1 MSLSRCPKG
10 SFDLA
15 HFNRDLRI
23 HLLIG
28 KGHLITHPPFHFY
41 FPVYSKWRSP
51 PPSPRRSFGADL
63 EIRRHGLSPGGL
75 CSRLPSFYC
84 KAPAS
89 WASLSRIP
97 SWAPPPAPPSPPLS
111 KAVVQSYRNVTCMQ
125 ALLGVCPFVGIIYK
139 ETTVQQKNSE
149 PKGVALLESC
159 LPLLF
164 PPKLSSRVDFS
175 FLLPFLGGW
184 EWHWGWGQKWPSA
197 LKQEYVCPCSLFY
210 KTHPPY
216 GWKGI
221 RKREGE
227 AAHL

>member
-51 PPSPRRSFGADL
+51 PPPLAEAL
-63 EIRRHGLSPGGL
+63 GLTWKSEDMVSAREVFVQGFRPFIAKLQPPG
-75 CSRLPSFYC
+75 
-84 KAPAS
+84 PAS
-89 WASLSRIP
+89 AESLP
-97 SWAPPPAPPSPPLS
+97 GPPPPAPPSPPLS

>member
-97 SWAPPPAPPSPPLS
+97 SWAPPPCPPLTAS
-111 KAVVQSYRNVTCMQ
+111 EQSSCAVIQKCHLYAGPPWSLSFCWDHIQRN
-125 ALLGVCPFVGIIYK
+125 
-139 ETTVQQKNSE
+139 NSAAE
-149 PKGVALLESC
+149 KQWTQRS
-159 LPLLF
+159 
-164 PPKLSSRVDFS
+164 STSRV
-175 FLLPFLGGW
+175 LLT
-184 EWHWGWGQKWPSA
+184 PS
-197 LKQEYVCPCSLFY
+197 VSS
-210 KTHPPY
+210 
-216 GWKGI
+216 
-221 RKREGE
+221 
-227 AAHL
+227 